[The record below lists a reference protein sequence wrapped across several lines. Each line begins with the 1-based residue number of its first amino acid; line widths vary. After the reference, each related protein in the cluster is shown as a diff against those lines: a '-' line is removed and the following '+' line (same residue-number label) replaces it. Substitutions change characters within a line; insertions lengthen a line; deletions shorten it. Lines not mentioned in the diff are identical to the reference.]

1 MGGVLIRNCQEGN
14 QEEKEIR
21 RSRGETTLFDV
32 KFNVMKLVMRQFG
45 LIADK
50 TNNLSIKNKGI
61 IEIIPNIKRKIKK
74 RTHY

>member
-1 MGGVLIRNCQEGN
+1 M
-14 QEEKEIR
+14 
-21 RSRGETTLFDV
+21 FDV

-61 IEIIPNIKRKIKK
+61 IEIIPPLKRKIKK